1 MFKVVNELS
10 IGKYKILS
18 LLNKEIP
25 LRTFKGIRIDGKDF
39 VVTMP
44 YDLKQSIAI
53 EADGNF
59 IDKEIEFI

>member
-18 LLNKEIP
+18 LNKEIP
-25 LRTFKGIRIDGKDF
+25 LRPFKGIRIDGKDF

-53 EADGNF
+53 EADENF

>member
-1 MFKVVNELS
+1 MFKVVNEFS

-18 LLNKEIP
+18 LNKEIP
-25 LRTFKGIRIDGKDF
+25 LRSFKGIRIDGKDF
-39 VVTMP
+39 AVTMP